1 MRKYTLVILFFCLS
15 PIFTDDSSNVDCYA
29 YPYYSEVDLEDCS
42 EFTPAKGQQRC
53 LLE

>member
-15 PIFTDDSSNVDCYA
+15 PIFTDDSPKVDCYT

-42 EFTPAKGQQRC
+42 EFTPAKGQQCC